1 MTKIELWGPSV
12 WNLFHV
18 LIHRLND
25 DAYSQIAPS
34 MFSFFVRIC
43 KFLPCPDCAADANMF
58 LAKCNVINNKPEFKN
73 LFYLFHNRVNAKTRK
88 PLFNYANINQYENYK
103 LIPVVNNFLITY
115 KTKGNMKM
123 LSESFQR
130 SLVTKDF
137 IQWFSQISFAFIKK
151 IPIPIY
157 VSFPIINVVQEEDC
171 TNHSEDD
178 EQQDDDG
185 EEEEQQEQQDDDDQQ
200 EQDDEQQDQDDEQ
213 QDDEQ
218 QEDDQQD
225 QDDEQQDGDGD
236 GEEEEQQD
244 NNTNSSYNS
253 DSGSS
258 DSECGSSNSDS
269 GSSDSDFGV
278 GPEDD

>member
-1 MTKIELWGPSV
+1 
-12 WNLFHV
+12 
-18 LIHRLND
+18 
-25 DAYSQIAPS
+25 

-157 VSFPIINVVQEEDC
+157 VPFPIIDVVQEEVC
-171 TNHSEDD
+171 VNHSEDD
-178 EQQDDDG
+178 KQQ
-185 EEEEQQEQQDDDDQQ
+185 
-200 EQDDEQQDQDDEQ
+200 
-213 QDDEQ
+213 
-218 QEDDQQD
+218 
-225 QDDEQQDGDGD
+225 DGD

-244 NNTNSSYNS
+244 NNTNSSSNS

-258 DSECGSSNSDS
+258 NSDSGSSNSDS

>member
-103 LIPVVNNFLITY
+103 LIPVVNNFLNTY

-157 VSFPIINVVQEEDC
+157 VPFPIIDVVQEEAC

-178 EQQDDDG
+178 EQQDD
-185 EEEEQQEQQDDDDQQ
+185 EQQD
-200 EQDDEQQDQDDEQ
+200 
-213 QDDEQ
+213 
-218 QEDDQQD
+218 EDV
-225 QDDEQQDGDGD
+225 
-236 GEEEEQQD
+236 EEEEQQD
-244 NNTNSSYNS
+244 NNTNSSSNSDSGSSDSDSGSSNS

>member
-1 MTKIELWGPSV
+1 
-12 WNLFHV
+12 
-18 LIHRLND
+18 
-25 DAYSQIAPS
+25 

-58 LAKCNVINNKPEFKN
+58 LAKCNVINNKTEFKN

-115 KTKGNMKM
+115 KSKGNMKM
-123 LSESFQR
+123 LNESFQR

-157 VSFPIINVVQEEDC
+157 VPFPIIDVVQEEAC

-178 EQQDDDG
+178 EQQDD
-185 EEEEQQEQQDDDDQQ
+185 EQQDQDDDDQQ
-200 EQDDEQQDQDDEQ
+200 
-213 QDDEQ
+213 
-218 QEDDQQD
+218 
-225 QDDEQQDGDGD
+225 QQDGDG
-236 GEEEEQQD
+236 EEEQQD
-244 NNTNSSYNS
+244 NNTNSSSNSDSSSSDSECGSSNS

-258 DSECGSSNSDS
+258 NSDSGSSNSDS

>member
-157 VSFPIINVVQEEDC
+157 VPFPIIDVVQEEVC
-171 TNHSEDD
+171 VNHSEDD
-178 EQQDDDG
+178 KQQ
-185 EEEEQQEQQDDDDQQ
+185 
-200 EQDDEQQDQDDEQ
+200 
-213 QDDEQ
+213 
-218 QEDDQQD
+218 
-225 QDDEQQDGDGD
+225 DGD

-244 NNTNSSYNS
+244 NNTNSSSNS

-258 DSECGSSNSDS
+258 NSDSGSSNSDS